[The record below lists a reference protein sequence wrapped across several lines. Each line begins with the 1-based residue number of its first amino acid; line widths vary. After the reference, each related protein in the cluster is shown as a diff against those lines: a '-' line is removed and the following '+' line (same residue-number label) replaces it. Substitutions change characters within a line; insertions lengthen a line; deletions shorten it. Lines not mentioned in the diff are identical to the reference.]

1 MISSKAVR
9 VFFGALLT
17 ALVFGCGDNTPDVG
31 PSSGILLVNP
41 LFAGVKQG
49 ATKQLT
55 ATVNGTAVAV
65 TWASSDAAIAT
76 VSANGLVTAV
86 APGPCVANVCGRASI
101 TAALQADPTQLR
113 SASITVT
120 P

>member
-1 MISSKAVR
+1 MIHRKAVR
-9 VFFGALLT
+9 VFFAAMVA
-17 ALVFGCGDNTPDVG
+17 ALVFGCSDNTPDVG
-31 PSSGILLVNP
+31 PSAGFLLVTP

-55 ATVNGTAVAV
+55 ATLNGTAIPV
-65 TWASSDAAIAT
+65 TWASSDATVAT
-76 VSANGLVTAV
+76 VSANGVVTAV
-86 APGPCVANVCGRASI
+86 APGPCVSNVCGRAAI
-101 TAALQADPTQLR
+101 TAALQSDPTQMR

>member
-1 MISSKAVR
+1 MIHRKAVR

-17 ALVFGCGDNTPDVG
+17 ALVFGCSDNTPDVG
-31 PSSGILLVNP
+31 PSAGLLLVSP

-55 ATVNGTAVAV
+55 ATVNGTAVSV
-65 TWASSDAAIAT
+65 TWASSDATVAT
-76 VSANGLVTAV
+76 VSANGLVTGV
-86 APGPCVANVCGRASI
+86 APGPCVSNVCGRAAI
-101 TAALQADPTQLR
+101 TAALQADPTQTR

>member
-1 MISSKAVR
+1 MIHSKTVR

-31 PSSGILLVNP
+31 PSAGLLLVTP

-55 ATVNGTAVAV
+55 ATLNGTAVPV
-65 TWASSDAAIAT
+65 TWESSDATVAT
-76 VSANGLVTAV
+76 VSANGLVAGV
-86 APGPCVANVCGRASI
+86 AAGRAAI
-101 TAALQADPTQLR
+101 TAALQADPTQIR

>member
-1 MISSKAVR
+1 MIHRKLVR
-9 VFFGALLT
+9 VFSGALL
-17 ALVFGCGDNTPDVG
+17 AAVVYGCGDNVPAVG
-31 PSSGILLVNP
+31 PSAGILLVSP
-41 LFAGVKQG
+41 LFAGVKVA

-65 TWASSDAAIAT
+65 TWATSDATVAT
-76 VSANGLVTAV
+76 VSASGVV
-86 APGPCVANVCGRASI
+86 AGVAAGAASI
-101 TAALQADPTQLR
+101 TAALQADPTQIR

>member
-76 VSANGLVTAV
+76 VSASGVV
-86 APGPCVANVCGRASI
+86 AGVAAGRASI

>member
-1 MISSKAVR
+1 MIRRKAVR
-9 VFFGALLT
+9 VFSGALLA
-17 ALVFGCGDNTPDVG
+17 ALVFGCSDNTPNVG
-31 PSSGILLVNP
+31 PSSGFLLVNP

-55 ATVNGTAVAV
+55 ATLNGTAVQV
-65 TWASSDAAIAT
+65 TWTSSDATIAT
-76 VSANGLVTAV
+76 VSTSGLVTGV
-86 APGPCVANVCGRASI
+86 AAGRAAI
-101 TAALQADPTQLR
+101 TAALQADATQVR

>member
-17 ALVFGCGDNTPDVG
+17 ALVLGCGDNTPDVG
-31 PSSGILLVNP
+31 PSAGILLVNP
-41 LFAGVKQG
+41 LFAGVKAG
-49 ATKQLT
+49 TTKQLT

-76 VSANGLVTAV
+76 VSASGLVAGV
-86 APGPCVANVCGRASI
+86 AAGRASI